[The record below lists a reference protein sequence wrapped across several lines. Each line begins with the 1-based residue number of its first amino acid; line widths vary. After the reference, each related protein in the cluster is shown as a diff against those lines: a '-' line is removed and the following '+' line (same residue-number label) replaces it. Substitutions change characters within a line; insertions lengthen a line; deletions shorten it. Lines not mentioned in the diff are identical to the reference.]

1 MPRFLRP
8 HHCLRL
14 PEAEIGELLNDALLK
29 RHRRGPKGGQ
39 IAAFPKEMIVAIAGI
54 TLGGIGSAP
63 RLDSWR
69 ADAVVVAC
77 GEVIEAGCCRC
88 GLNEGCACAGPEC
101 PRPSLDSTDRRNTP
115 SISVRALTRD
125 VLSRGYSLDQRID
138 RRLHGGGR
146 VVAALVGDDEY
157 AKVVLRHDVDVAL

>member
-77 GEVIEAGCCRC
+77 GGVREAGCSGCKLNGGC
-88 GLNEGCACAGPEC
+88 GW
-101 PRPSLDSTDRRNTP
+101 
-115 SISVRALTRD
+115 VRLMA
-125 VLSRGYSLDQRID
+125 
-138 RRLHGGGR
+138 
-146 VVAALVGDDEY
+146 AALVGTSASAPEQPC
-157 AKVVLRHDVDVAL
+157 VTT